1 MNQNWIEGIVSD
13 KVAGPTLASS
23 VTATSILNVVDKYP
37 MAQGSWYVGRKLR
50 VTTCG
55 QISNITPT
63 PGTLT
68 LDLRMGPTSNIVVWN
83 GGAMAMV
90 SDTAHTS
97 FPFWLDVLLTCRA
110 VGSGTSS
117 NLMGQGRMTCDC
129 LSRTAVAESTTTP
142 ATLLLPDTAPA
153 VGTGFDY
160 GVAMIMDLFAT
171 FSVNGATTNITVQQ
185 FLVEDVGR
193 AAL

>member
-1 MNQNWIEGIVSD
+1 MLQNWIEGLVSD

-23 VTATSILNVVDKYP
+23 ITATSILNVVDKFP
-37 MAQGSWYVGRKLR
+37 MPQGFWYVGRKLR
-50 VTTCG
+50 VTACG

-68 LDLRMGPTSNIVVWN
+68 IDIRMGPTSNIVVWN
-83 GGAMAMV
+83 GGVMQYT
-90 SDTAHTS
+90 SNTAHTS
-97 FPFWLDVLLTCRA
+97 FPFWLEVLLTCRA

-117 NLMGQGRMTCDC
+117 NLMGQGRMTSEA
-129 LSRTAVAESTTTP
+129 LSLTAAALSATTP
-142 ATLLLPDTAPA
+142 ATLLLPNTAPA

-160 GVAMIMDLFAT
+160 GVSMIMDLFAT
-171 FSVNGATTNITVQQ
+171 QTVNGATTNITVQQ

-193 AAL
+193 PAL